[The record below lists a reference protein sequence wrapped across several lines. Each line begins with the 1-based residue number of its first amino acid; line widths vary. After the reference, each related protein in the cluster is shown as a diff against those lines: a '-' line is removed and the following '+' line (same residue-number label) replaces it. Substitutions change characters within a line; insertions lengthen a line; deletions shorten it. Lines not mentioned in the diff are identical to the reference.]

1 MYYEEGDIH
10 SDITD
15 LCWWCKYDNICWIQH
30 NMKNAMSLLPAC
42 CNADLDVTQVFLE
55 RMGLRSAP
63 EDWSGIWTMTTK

>member
-42 CNADLDVTQVFLE
+42 CNADLDVTQCKEFVKAKGE
-55 RMGLRSAP
+55 SNGEGNKES
-63 EDWSGIWTMTTK
+63 